1 MDPVQSVVLTLTTQP
16 HRASKCAR
24 LHPFYL
30 SNNGG
35 HFCKP
40 VRPQVRPQSIIIH
53 YISLT
58 FFEHRATVI
67 RFPNS
72 TFEARIHLP
81 GAAAHI
87 DVVPHGNFLLVTG
100 SLTPR
105 VRADSEGRV
114 STLLFS
120 DQPCGVFGRDIPVN
134 LAAGTEVYSEHLP
147 PILF

>member
-1 MDPVQSVVLTLTTQP
+1 MLACILSIYLT
-16 HRASKCAR
+16 
-24 LHPFYL
+24 
-30 SNNGG
+30 NVGG

-40 VRPQVRPQSIIIH
+40 VRPQVRSQSTIIH

-58 FFEHRATVI
+58 FFFEHRATVI

-81 GAAAHI
+81 GTAAHI

-105 VRADSEGRV
+105 VHIDSEGRAN
-114 STLLFS
+114 TLLFT

-134 LAAGTEVYSEHLP
+134 LAAGTEVRDERT
-147 PILF
+147 